1 MSPNDWGLI
10 SMSSFRILLMSGCL
24 CSVGAV
30 SLPSLFAG
38 EWPQFRGPNARGMA
52 VNTRSLP
59 IEIAPECRSLAWKV
73 PLPPGHSSPVV
84 TEDRIFLQAVDNNR
98 LLTVALDRESGR
110 KLWEQP
116 TPFSQLE
123 EIHRIGSHAQ
133 CTVAVQDGLVVSFF
147 GSAGLSCFD
156 TEGKPQWF
164 LPLGPFKNTFG
175 AGSSPLIADGKV
187 ILSQDHDLDSFLLAV
202 DLKTGKTAWRV
213 DRSDYLRNYGSPVIW
228 TVEGKAQVVVAGTL
242 RVTGYDLQTGAEI
255 WRVHGIARFVS
266 ATPTVGPENIL
277 YASGFAAGNEV
288 GGERFNVPAF
298 NDVVAET
305 DRNKNGTF
313 EEEELPD
320 GPILMR
326 FSQVDRDKN
335 GSLSREEYELF
346 RRLFAVGR
354 NVIVAIKPGG
364 QGDITESHVAW
375 EQSRFVPFCASP
387 LATESRLFT
396 VRDKGLLT
404 TLNLRTGGKLK
415 EGRLEAA
422 GDYYASPVAGDGKVY
437 LCDEH
442 GRLTVVSDAD
452 DWQILHTADFEEN
465 VYATPAV
472 VDNQIFLRTASR
484 LYCFGRRPKLAGLD
498 RQEPRTVG
506 RAAR

>member
-1 MSPNDWGLI
+1 
-10 SMSSFRILLMSGCL
+10 
-24 CSVGAV
+24 
-30 SLPSLFAG
+30 
-38 EWPQFRGPNARGMA
+38 
-52 VNTRSLP
+52 
-59 IEIAPECRSLAWKV
+59 
-73 PLPPGHSSPVV
+73 
-84 TEDRIFLQAVDNNR
+84 
-98 LLTVALDRESGR
+98 
-110 KLWEQP
+110 
-116 TPFSQLE
+116 
-123 EIHRIGSHAQ
+123 
-133 CTVAVQDGLVVSFF
+133 
-147 GSAGLSCFD
+147 
-156 TEGKPQWF
+156 
-164 LPLGPFKNTFG
+164 
-175 AGSSPLIADGKV
+175 
-187 ILSQDHDLDSFLLAV
+187 
-202 DLKTGKTAWRV
+202 
-213 DRSDYLRNYGSPVIW
+213 
-228 TVEGKAQVVVAGTL
+228 
-242 RVTGYDLQTGAEI
+242 
-255 WRVHGIARFVS
+255 
-266 ATPTVGPENIL
+266 
-277 YASGFAAGNEV
+277 
-288 GGERFNVPAF
+288 
-298 NDVVAET
+298 
-305 DRNKNGTF
+305 
-313 EEEELPD
+313 
-320 GPILMR
+320 MR